1 MEDGNMNDLL
11 TQIGTRIFQR
21 RKQLRFTQEELAER
35 AHVTPQTISA
45 AELGKKALRPENII
59 GVCAALNI
67 STDYLLLGSVTP
79 QDTSKLSSKISLL
92 SSVHYKYLEDIVDSY
107 IAAVSATKSS
117 QTEGS

>member
-1 MEDGNMNDLL
+1 MSDLL
-11 TQIGTRIFQR
+11 TSIGTRILLR

-67 STDYLLLGSVTP
+67 STDYLLLGTVTP
-79 QDTSKLSSKISLL
+79 DDTSKLTSRISRL
-92 SSVHYKYLEDIVDSY
+92 SSVHYKYLEDIVYSY
-107 IAAVSATKSS
+107 IAAVSEPDDS
-117 QTEGS
+117 QTDDD